1 MVNLIAAH
9 TCTCMHSLFGN
20 ELSQQSI
27 LETLEQH
34 FSKHPASQADVN
46 VALLERS
53 EAALTELI
61 KLATRHSKC
70 NMLSQF
76 ALSRKTQSLIDDATK
91 SFGDAISKLQLGMT
105 VTQMSIICA

>member
-1 MVNLIAAH
+1 
-9 TCTCMHSLFGN
+9 
-20 ELSQQSI
+20 
-27 LETLEQH
+27 
-34 FSKHPASQADVN
+34 

-53 EAALTELI
+53 EATTTELI

-91 SFGDAISKLQLGMT
+91 SFGDAISKLQLGLT
-105 VTQMSIICA
+105 VTQMSINLRIDENVNVLMW